1 LAALGSNVEE
11 GEFGRTNPNCDHRQ
25 TVNVIDKEQSKARA
39 EGVLA
44 LQLHAGAPML
54 VQFKDIRLKR
64 LR

>member
-1 LAALGSNVEE
+1 MSSTKNRA
-11 GEFGRTNPNCDHRQ
+11 R
-25 TVNVIDKEQSKARA
+25 RA